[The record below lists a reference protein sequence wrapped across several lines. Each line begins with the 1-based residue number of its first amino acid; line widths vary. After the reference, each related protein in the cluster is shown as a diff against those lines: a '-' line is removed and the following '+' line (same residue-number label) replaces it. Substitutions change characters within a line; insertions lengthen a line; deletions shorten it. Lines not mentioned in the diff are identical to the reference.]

1 MLGAGRLDID
11 AATTDAPP
19 AGPVADLNGDRR
31 VNGADFGLL
40 LEGWGPCPGG
50 HPADFDFDARVGVSD
65 LGVLFLEWTG

>member
-1 MLGAGRLDID
+1 
-11 AATTDAPP
+11 
-19 AGPVADLNGDRR
+19 

-50 HPADFDFDARVGVSD
+50 HPADFDFDARVGGSD